1 MRNYDEIANRVL
13 ERRDEHIKSK
23 RKKIKILTGVCCA
36 VLAVFAGLGLWKNY
50 FSGSQPFGIHGEET
64 TVEPTLTPADPNN
77 PIASGGDEY
86 DWFNAYSDKVYGVSS
101 ELITYIEDTLNMDWR
116 AWRDSSTAMLRA
128 SKYGA
133 SDPEYI
139 PLLVSAIKKYD
150 IPRSVIEQINSE
162 HIAGYIEMEQS
173 EDFIKRNT
181 FSSEEIDALYSGDLK
196 EISRVFPAENAIIH
210 NGRAFAP
217 KWYLNATDEEL
228 AHYGISKETVRER
241 AFYFASRQ
249 GSYIQYKTA
258 EAYFKA
264 AMIEEII
271 YGEKPYYPPEEYD
284 EAEWNDTQAA
294 EYFGRDFSALQLNS
308 AYQLVYTDNGAHKV
322 ILAKNGEIASDWYSF
337 VYNGAAGSGKQVVVS
352 VSKISPPSDCEYVTE
367 NAVQPSSKL
376 FGGTEI
382 KLYLMPGYS
391 GYSWYEMCVADFE
404 LDGIYYRVE
413 GKFTELESFYN
424 VLETIINES

>member
-50 FSGSQPFGIHGEET
+50 FSGGQPFDIHGEET

-101 ELITYIEDTLNMDWR
+101 ELITYIEDTHNIDFTEWAESFKPILQ
-116 AWRDSSTAMLRA
+116 A
-128 SKYGA
+128 SKYGE

-139 PLLVSAIKKYD
+139 PLLVAAIKKYD
-150 IPRSVIEQINSE
+150 IPRSVIEQINNE
-162 HIAGYIEMEQS
+162 HIAFYIEIEQS

-181 FSSEEIDALYSGDLK
+181 FSSEEIDTLYSGDLK

-228 AHYGISKETVRER
+228 ARYGISKETVRER

-294 EYFGRDFSALQLNS
+294 EYFGRDFSALPLNS
-308 AYQLVYTDNGAHKV
+308 ADQLVYTDNGAHKV